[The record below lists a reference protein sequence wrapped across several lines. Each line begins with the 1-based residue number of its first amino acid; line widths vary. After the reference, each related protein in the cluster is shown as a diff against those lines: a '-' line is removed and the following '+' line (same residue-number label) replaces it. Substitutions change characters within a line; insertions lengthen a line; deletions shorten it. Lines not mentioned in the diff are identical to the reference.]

1 MVSDEDS
8 TVSTRTPNQRLS
20 SLIDQ
25 AGLSNKQLA
34 RAVRETAARYGTNAR
49 CTHTSVQRW
58 RDGRRSRA
66 VPPALI
72 AETLSLALGRAV
84 TPADIGM
91 PAEGR
96 PRSPMDT
103 AFIEAPEELAAAACR
118 LWEADLDRSDL
129 IHAELPIGLLSG
141 PALHW
146 LLAEEAPPVTGH
158 GPGFVPGAGAGVGV
172 GAGPGL
178 GPGLE
183 VTQADLGRLRATLQ
197 AFEPIMARHGGAV
210 AHRPV
215 VQYLL
220 SDLGRLL
227 TGSFTEQVGRALFG
241 IATQGLLLA
250 GTCAHESG
258 LPGLGRRYHLLALFF
273 AHQADAR
280 ALGGRALVALAG
292 SCSAPAD
299 QPAVLDLLRA
309 AALGTRSEAG
319 PVRVAVHTAEAWA
332 HAILR
337 DAAATDR
344 ALAQARRAAAEDGGV
359 GVGGGVGVAGR
370 GRSGGGGEA
379 AGGGRVGDG
388 GADAGVDVPTGRG
401 VAVGTGAFAGRG
413 EDEGGGG
420 RGQVAA
426 GPGPR
431 SGEPSVRARV
441 AQDITEAELRCRVA
455 LGEQTAARQCAQE
468 VLTALGPADTVRTVV
483 VHGLLA
489 TAQLR
494 SGLTD
499 QACDTAERALWQSA
513 GLQSAAVDNRLDALA
528 DELAALEYG
537 GRPAVLAKLIREQ
550 LHHRVPRRRGTDR

>member
-8 TVSTRTPNQRLS
+8 TVSTRTPNRRLS
-20 SLIDQ
+20 ALIDQ

-129 IHAELPIGLLSG
+129 VHAELPIGLLSG

-146 LLAEEAPPVTGH
+146 LLAEEAPPLAVPAP
-158 GPGFVPGAGAGVGV
+158 GPVPSSV
-172 GAGPGL
+172 P

-183 VTQADLGRLRATLQ
+183 VTQADLGRLRATLH

-227 TGSFTEQVGRALFG
+227 TGSYTEQVGRSLFG

-258 LPGLGRRYHLLALFF
+258 LSGLGRRYHLLALFF

-292 SCSAPAD
+292 SCPAPAD

-309 AALGTRSEAG
+309 AALGTRSEAA

-332 HAILR
+332 HAVLR
-337 DAAATDR
+337 DAAAADR
-344 ALAQARRAAAEDGGV
+344 ALAQARRAAEADGGV
-359 GVGGGVGVAGR
+359 AGK
-370 GRSGGGGEA
+370 
-379 AGGGRVGDG
+379 G
-388 GADAGVDVPTGRG
+388 GADDCAAGAGAGTEKG
-401 VAVGTGAFAGRG
+401 VVVGTGAFVGGGAEDAPAGDGARSPVGNGSGARRGNPAGR
-413 EDEGGGG
+413 
-420 RGQVAA
+420 
-426 GPGPR
+426 
-431 SGEPSVRARV
+431 ARILR
-441 AQDITEAELRCRVA
+441 DIAEAELRCRVA
-455 LGEQTAARQCAQE
+455 LGDQAAAQQCAQE
-468 VLTALGPADTVRTVV
+468 VLASLGPADAVRTVV
-483 VHGLLA
+483 VNGLLA

-494 SGLTD
+494 SGLTE

-513 GLQSAAVDNRLDALA
+513 GLQSAAVDGRLDALA
-528 DELAALEYG
+528 DELAALEDG
-537 GRPAVLAKLIREQ
+537 GRPAILAKLIREQ
-550 LHHRVPRRRGTDR
+550 LHHRAPRRRGSDL